1 MKKNFK
7 KILIAFICLFVIIPI
22 SFAANEGGTGGG
34 ANPSGGASGAG
45 CTCMPYEYWQ
55 AGWNG
60 PDGIAE
66 TAAYRFDLVYRTQNS
81 GREILKTV
89 IVQIPSRSYNSMWDG
104 APSQS
109 LIRAV
114 QDYNDAVNKTNTAKY
129 GSKYVTSGPL
139 ADLANELLNG
149 RTIDEMFGSGLDA
162 DTPENKKRIEDYLT
176 SSEGFDVDK
185 KDLQKAQ
192 SRPGNINSYGYRIL
206 IQKIVQ
212 IQNCCVEDYYMWR
225 ALTRKDAAGNTAVK
239 RYLVGDKWVDIAP
252 GQTKAAGDIF
262 TTMDDINIKSASHIK
277 TGFESASQGQEIN
290 DKFRKDFEDPNNGA
304 GYNILWFSTDPF
316 RDYDYSID
324 AACVNCSATG
334 FENKAYVI
342 QDTTNWEAILASPE
356 AKVNNAKNYYNK
368 GNNVFCREEYTVKF
382 PDLTG
387 HVKVNTGRYFTVNAT
402 NEELSTVSTLA
413 PNFKPITVTRTRQ
426 CKSSTNDVNA
436 LNNFERNSRS
446 TFKDNAGTVKLK
458 YTEYNKNNSEY
469 SRNSI
474 TLEPDEKAAN
484 TYSSNVS
491 NNMLTMTQTVSY
503 TLDDNVY
510 RYIRLEDGLSI
521 FDPSGINEDDLN
533 LKYRDVGVANL
544 PISFENETEGGAK
557 IADVQLTYELPSD
570 PNSKIKDAYK
580 MNNNYFSD
588 PSNPVSENI
597 YKKAINAGAISNN
610 SIVKGSLTDAEYEEL
625 TQSACA
631 KLYRNSDGSYASGLY
646 NCVNNR
652 TSNKIGNNNDCIVQ
666 NDLSNSNSGYICP
679 VTRDENTGIC
689 RIENGKYY
697 LGDGTEVSKEE
708 YERVCPDPDNPGDSG
723 DTCRIEN
730 GKYYDFDGN
739 EITKE
744 EYERICP
751 NPDNPGD
758 SGDTCRI
765 ENGKYYDF
773 DGNEITKE
781 EYERICP
788 ATPYCPEDECP
799 YGCCPSGECAPMPDG
814 TCPGLGGKDVI
825 YRTIDLNN
833 PFPGQD
839 AEQRNTGANWC
850 SYNIKTQKI
859 DCSYNNKVVQEY
871 VTDENT
877 QVYDDEHILYEVTLD
892 ADTIRSI
899 RNYNDDN
906 RYDDWKLSC
915 RDNGR
920 ACFSDFLKDQI
931 EVTGKCANKASKDAF
946 YNCDMS

>member
-1 MKKNFK
+1 MKK
-7 KILIAFICLFVIIPI
+7 KIKIALIFTALVILLPTTIL
-22 SFAANEGGTGGG
+22 AEWGGTGNQSG
-34 ANPSGGASGAG
+34 NSGGTWGAACG
-45 CTCMPYEYWQ
+45 CGDSYWQ
-55 AGWNG
+55 SGNNIDLE
-60 PDGIAE
+60 P
-66 TAAYRFDLVYRTQNS
+66 AAFRFDLVYKPKN
-81 GREILKTV
+81 GVREILKS
-89 IVQIPSRSYNSMWDG
+89 IVVQVPSRAFGRQLGEGNYSPTLIQGAKNYVDALNNSG
-104 APSQS
+104 TSPNNSA
-109 LIRAV
+109 R
-114 QDYNDAVNKTNTAKY
+114 
-129 GSKYVTSGPL
+129 YVETGPL
-139 ADLANELLNG
+139 VDLANKLLNG
-149 RTIDEMFGSGLDA
+149 RTVNEIFPDGLNNA
-162 DTPENKKRIEDYLT
+162 NKDKITSYIT
-176 SSEGFDVDK
+176 SSEGFGMKMSDMRRDH
-185 KDLQKAQ
+185 DNN
-192 SRPGNINSYGYRIL
+192 PGRFDSYGYRIL
-206 IQKIVQ
+206 IQKLQ
-212 IQNCCVEDYYMWR
+212 FFTNCCGGPDSW
-225 ALTRKDAAGNTAVK
+225 ALATRKDVASNNAVKQEIFGNWRVWIAPMQSKAGNDLFTSDDDIGIYQAEWERNYFANAKSGSEV
-239 RYLVGDKWVDIAP
+239 RYLADRFAK
-252 GQTKAAGDIF
+252 
-262 TTMDDINIKSASHIK
+262 
-277 TGFESASQGQEIN
+277 
-290 DKFRKDFEDPNNGA
+290 EDNGS

-316 RDYDYSID
+316 KDYDYSID

-342 QDTTNWEAILASPE
+342 QDTTNWEAILASPK

-436 LNNFERNSRS
+436 LNNFEGRSRNS
-446 TFKDNAGTVKLK
+446 FKDNAGTVKLK

-469 SRNSI
+469 SKNSI

-533 LKYRDVGVANL
+533 LKYKDVGVANL

-557 IADVQLTYELPSD
+557 IADVQLTYELPDGDSY
-570 PNSKIKDAYK
+570 SLMHKAYK

-631 KLYRNSDGSYASGLY
+631 KLYRNSNGSYASGLY

-652 TSNKIGNNNDCIVQ
+652 TSNKIGNNNDCIKQ

-679 VTRDENTGIC
+679 VTRDENSGIC

-708 YERVCPDPDNPGDSG
+708 YERVCPEPD
-723 DTCRIEN
+723 
-730 GKYYDFDGN
+730 
-739 EITKE
+739 
-744 EYERICP
+744 
-751 NPDNPGD
+751 D

-899 RNYNDDN
+899 RNYNDSN

>member
-1 MKKNFK
+1 MKK
-7 KILIAFICLFVIIPI
+7 KIKIALIFTALVILLPTTIL
-22 SFAANEGGTGGG
+22 AEWGGTGNQSG
-34 ANPSGGASGAG
+34 NSGGVWGAACG
-45 CTCMPYEYWQ
+45 CEDSYWQ
-55 AGWNG
+55 SGNNIDLE
-60 PDGIAE
+60 P
-66 TAAYRFDLVYRTQNS
+66 AAFRFDLVYKPKN
-81 GREILKTV
+81 GVREILKS
-89 IVQIPSRSYNSMWDG
+89 IVVQVPSRAFGRQLGEGNYSPTLIQGAKNYVDALNNSG
-104 APSQS
+104 TSPNNSA
-109 LIRAV
+109 R
-114 QDYNDAVNKTNTAKY
+114 
-129 GSKYVTSGPL
+129 YVESGPL
-139 ADLANELLNG
+139 ADLANQLLDG
-149 RTIDEMFGSGLDA
+149 RTVDEIFPSGLNNA
-162 DTPENKKRIEDYLT
+162 NKDKIT
-176 SSEGFDVDK
+176 SYITGSEGFGMKMSDMRRDH
-185 KDLQKAQ
+185 DNN
-192 SRPGNINSYGYRIL
+192 PGRSDSYGYRIL
-206 IQKIVQ
+206 IQKLQ
-212 IQNCCVEDYYMWR
+212 FFTNCCGGPDSWALATRKDVASNNAVKQEIFGNWRVWIAPYESKAGNDLFTSKDDIGIKEAQWERDQFAGAKRGYDVR
-225 ALTRKDAAGNTAVK
+225 ALT
-239 RYLVGDKWVDIAP
+239 
-252 GQTKAAGDIF
+252 
-262 TTMDDINIKSASHIK
+262 
-277 TGFESASQGQEIN
+277 ES
-290 DKFRKDFEDPNNGA
+290 FRDENNGS

-316 RDYDYSID
+316 KDYDYSID

-436 LNNFERNSRS
+436 LNNFEGRSRNS
-446 TFKDNAGTVKLK
+446 FKDNAGTVKLK

-469 SRNSI
+469 SKNSI

-533 LKYRDVGVANL
+533 LKYKDVGVANL

-557 IADVQLTYELPSD
+557 IADVQLTYELPDGDSY
-570 PNSKIKDAYK
+570 SLMHKAYK

-631 KLYRNSDGSYASGLY
+631 KLYRNSNGSYASGLY

-652 TSNKIGNNNDCIVQ
+652 TSNKIGNNNDCIKQ

-679 VTRDENTGIC
+679 VTRDENSGIC

-708 YERVCPDPDNPGDSG
+708 YERVCLEPD
-723 DTCRIEN
+723 
-730 GKYYDFDGN
+730 
-739 EITKE
+739 
-744 EYERICP
+744 
-751 NPDNPGD
+751 D

-877 QVYDDEHILYEVTLD
+877 QVYDDDEHILYEVTLD

-899 RNYNDDN
+899 RNYNDSN

>member
-1 MKKNFK
+1 MKK
-7 KILIAFICLFVIIPI
+7 KIKIALIFTALVILLPTTIL
-22 SFAANEGGTGGG
+22 AEWGGTGNQSG
-34 ANPSGGASGAG
+34 NSGGTWGAACG
-45 CTCMPYEYWQ
+45 CGDSYWQ
-55 AGWNG
+55 SGNNIDLE
-60 PDGIAE
+60 P
-66 TAAYRFDLVYRTQNS
+66 AAFRFDLVYKPKN
-81 GREILKTV
+81 GVREILKS
-89 IVQIPSRSYNSMWDG
+89 IVVQVPSRAFGRQLGEGNYSPTLIQGAKNYVDALNNSG
-104 APSQS
+104 TSPNNSA
-109 LIRAV
+109 R
-114 QDYNDAVNKTNTAKY
+114 
-129 GSKYVTSGPL
+129 YVETGPL
-139 ADLANELLNG
+139 VDLANKLLNG
-149 RTIDEMFGSGLDA
+149 RTVNEIFPDGLNNA
-162 DTPENKKRIEDYLT
+162 NKDKITSYIT
-176 SSEGFDVDK
+176 SSEGFGMKMSDMRRDH
-185 KDLQKAQ
+185 DNN
-192 SRPGNINSYGYRIL
+192 PGRFDSYGYRIL
-206 IQKIVQ
+206 IQKLQ
-212 IQNCCVEDYYMWR
+212 FFTNCCGGPDSWALATRKDVASNNAVKQEIFGNWRVWIAPYESKAGNDLFTSKDDIGIKEAQWERDQFAGAKRGYDVR
-225 ALTRKDAAGNTAVK
+225 ALT
-239 RYLVGDKWVDIAP
+239 
-252 GQTKAAGDIF
+252 
-262 TTMDDINIKSASHIK
+262 KS
-277 TGFESASQGQEIN
+277 
-290 DKFRKDFEDPNNGA
+290 FRDENNGS

-316 RDYDYSID
+316 KDYDYSID

-342 QDTTNWEAILASPE
+342 QDTTNWEAILASPK

-402 NEELSTVSTLA
+402 NEELSTVSTSA

-436 LNNFERNSRS
+436 LNNFEGRSRNS
-446 TFKDNAGTVKLK
+446 FKDNAGTVKLK

-469 SRNSI
+469 SKNSI

-533 LKYRDVGVANL
+533 LKYKDVGVANL

-557 IADVQLTYELPSD
+557 IADVQLTYELPDSD
-570 PNSKIKDAYK
+570 SYSLMHKAYK

-631 KLYRNSDGSYASGLY
+631 KLYRNSNGSYASGLY

-652 TSNKIGNNNDCIVQ
+652 TSNKIGNNNDCIKQ

-679 VTRDENTGIC
+679 VTRDENSGIC

-708 YERVCPDPDNPGDSG
+708 YERVCPEPD
-723 DTCRIEN
+723 
-730 GKYYDFDGN
+730 
-739 EITKE
+739 
-744 EYERICP
+744 
-751 NPDNPGD
+751 D

-899 RNYNDDN
+899 RNYNDSN

-931 EVTGKCANKASKDAF
+931 EVTGKCANKASKYAF

>member
-1 MKKNFK
+1 MKK
-7 KILIAFICLFVIIPI
+7 KIKIALIFTALVILLPTTIL
-22 SFAANEGGTGGG
+22 AEWGGTGNQSG
-34 ANPSGGASGAG
+34 NSGGVWGAACG
-45 CTCMPYEYWQ
+45 CEDSYWQ
-55 AGWNG
+55 SGNNIDLE
-60 PDGIAE
+60 P
-66 TAAYRFDLVYRTQNS
+66 AAFRFDLVYKPKN
-81 GREILKTV
+81 GVREILKS
-89 IVQIPSRSYNSMWDG
+89 IVVQVPSRAFGRQLGEGNYSPTLIQGAKNYVDALNNSG
-104 APSQS
+104 TSPNNSA
-109 LIRAV
+109 R
-114 QDYNDAVNKTNTAKY
+114 
-129 GSKYVTSGPL
+129 YVESGPL
-139 ADLANELLNG
+139 ADLANQLLDG
-149 RTIDEMFGSGLDA
+149 RTVDEIFPSGLNNA
-162 DTPENKKRIEDYLT
+162 NKDKITSYIT
-176 SSEGFDVDK
+176 SSEGFGMKMSDMRRDH
-185 KDLQKAQ
+185 DNN
-192 SRPGNINSYGYRIL
+192 PGRFDSYGYRIL
-206 IQKIVQ
+206 IQKLQ
-212 IQNCCVEDYYMWR
+212 FFTNCCGGPDSWALATRKDVASNNAVKQEIFGNWRVWIAPYESKAGNDLFTSKDDIGIKEAQWERDQFAGAKRGYDVR
-225 ALTRKDAAGNTAVK
+225 ALT
-239 RYLVGDKWVDIAP
+239 
-252 GQTKAAGDIF
+252 
-262 TTMDDINIKSASHIK
+262 KS
-277 TGFESASQGQEIN
+277 
-290 DKFRKDFEDPNNGA
+290 FRDENNGS

-316 RDYDYSID
+316 KDYDYSID

-342 QDTTNWEAILASPE
+342 QDTTNWEAILASPK

-436 LNNFERNSRS
+436 LNNFEGRSRNS
-446 TFKDNAGTVKLK
+446 FKDNAGTVKLK

-469 SRNSI
+469 SKNSI

-533 LKYRDVGVANL
+533 LKYKDVGVANL

-557 IADVQLTYELPSD
+557 IADVQLTYELPDGDSY
-570 PNSKIKDAYK
+570 SLMHKAYK

-597 YKKAINAGAISNN
+597 YKKAKKAGAISNN

-631 KLYRNSDGSYASGLY
+631 KLYRNSNGSYASGLDS
-646 NCVNNR
+646 CVNNR
-652 TSNKIGNNNDCIVQ
+652 TSNKIGNNNDCIKQ

-679 VTRDENTGIC
+679 VTRDENSGIC

-708 YERVCPDPDNPGDSG
+708 YERVCPEPD
-723 DTCRIEN
+723 
-730 GKYYDFDGN
+730 
-739 EITKE
+739 
-744 EYERICP
+744 
-751 NPDNPGD
+751 D

-899 RNYNDDN
+899 RNYNDSN

-931 EVTGKCANKASKDAF
+931 EVTGKCANKASKYAF

>member
-1 MKKNFK
+1 MKK
-7 KILIAFICLFVIIPI
+7 KIKIALIFVALVILLPTTILAEW
-22 SFAANEGGTGGG
+22 SGTGNQSG
-34 ANPSGGASGAG
+34 NSGGAWGAA
-45 CTCMPYEYWQ
+45 CTCEDSYWQ
-55 AGWNG
+55 SGN
-60 PDGIAE
+60 DIE
-66 TAAYRFDLVYRTQNS
+66 MQTAAFRFDLVYKPKN
-81 GREILKTV
+81 GKREILKSIV
-89 IVQIPSRSYNSMWDG
+89 VQIPSRAYGKMIGEGYYSTT
-104 APSQS
+104 
-109 LIRAV
+109 LIRGAH
-114 QDYNDAVNKTNTAKY
+114 DYVDVLNKTGTSPNNSAR
-129 GSKYVTSGPL
+129 YVETGPL
-139 ADLANELLNG
+139 ADLANQLLDG
-149 RTIDEMFGSGLDA
+149 RTVDEIFPSGLNNA
-162 DTPENKKRIEDYLT
+162 NKDKITSYIT
-176 SSEGFDVDK
+176 SSEGFGMKMSDMRRDH
-185 KDLQKAQ
+185 DNN
-192 SRPGNINSYGYRIL
+192 PGRLNSYGYRIL
-206 IQKIVQ
+206 IQKLQ
-212 IQNCCVEDYYMWR
+212 YFTNCCGGSDSW
-225 ALTRKDAAGNTAVK
+225 ALATRKDVAKNNNIMRREIFGNWKVWISP
-239 RYLVGDKWVDIAP
+239 YES
-252 GQTKAAGDIF
+252 KAANDLF
-262 TTMDDINIKSASHIK
+262 TSKDDIGITQAQWERGVFASANMGNDVRTL
-277 TGFESASQGQEIN
+277 TGSFANE
-290 DKFRKDFEDPNNGA
+290 NNGS

-316 RDYDYSID
+316 KDYDYSID

-342 QDTTNWEAILASPE
+342 QDTTNWEAILASPK

-436 LNNFERNSRS
+436 LNNFERNSRN

-533 LKYRDVGVANL
+533 LKYKDVGVANL
-544 PISFENETEGGAK
+544 PISFENETKGGAK

-588 PSNPVSENI
+588 PSNPVSDNI
-597 YKKAINAGAISNN
+597 YKKAIKAGAISNN

-631 KLYRNSDGSYASGLY
+631 KLYRNSNGSYASGLY

-652 TSNKIGNNNDCIVQ
+652 TSNKIGNNNDCIKQ

-679 VTRDENTGIC
+679 VTRDENSGIC

-708 YERVCPDPDNPGDSG
+708 YERVCPEPD
-723 DTCRIEN
+723 
-730 GKYYDFDGN
+730 
-739 EITKE
+739 
-744 EYERICP
+744 
-751 NPDNPGD
+751 D

-899 RNYNDDN
+899 RNYNDSN

>member
-1 MKKNFK
+1 MKK
-7 KILIAFICLFVIIPI
+7 KIKIALIFVALVILLPTTI
-22 SFAANEGGTGGG
+22 FAEWGGSGNQSG
-34 ANPSGGASGAG
+34 NSGGAGGAVS
-45 CTCMPYEYWQ
+45 TCEDVYWQ
-55 AGWNG
+55 SGY
-60 PDGIAE
+60 DGIIQ
-66 TAAYRFDLVYRTQNS
+66 TAAYRFDLVYKTKNG
-81 GREILKTV
+81 GREILKSV
-89 IVQIPSRSYNSMWDG
+89 VVQVPSRAASAMLGEGNYSPTLIQGAKNYVNALNATGTSPNNS
-104 APSQS
+104 
-109 LIRAV
+109 
-114 QDYNDAVNKTNTAKY
+114 AKY
-129 GSKYVTSGPL
+129 VESGPL
-139 ADLANELLNG
+139 ADLANQLIDGRAVDDIFPDGLNN
-149 RTIDEMFGSGLDA
+149 A
-162 DTPENKKRIEDYLT
+162 NKDKITSYIT
-176 SSEGFDVDK
+176 SSEGFGMKMSDMRRDH
-185 KDLQKAQ
+185 DNN
-192 SRPGNINSYGYRIL
+192 PGRYDSYGYRIL
-206 IQKIVQ
+206 IQKLQ
-212 IQNCCVEDYYMWR
+212 YFTNGCSGAGSW
-225 ALTRKDAAGNTAVK
+225 ALATRKDVASNNAVK
-239 RYLVGDKWVDIAP
+239 QYLFGNWKVWISP
-252 GQTKAAGDIF
+252 FNSKAANDLF
-262 TTMDDINIKSASHIK
+262 TSKDDIGITQAQWERGVFASANM
-277 TGFESASQGQEIN
+277 GN
-290 DKFRKDFEDPNNGA
+290 DVRVLEGSFANENNGS
-304 GYNILWFSTDPF
+304 GYNILWFSTDQF

-342 QDTTNWEAILASPE
+342 QDTTNWEAILASPK

-436 LNNFERNSRS
+436 LNNFERNSRN
-446 TFKDNAGTVKLK
+446 TFKDNAGTIKLK

-469 SRNSI
+469 SKNSI

-533 LKYRDVGVANL
+533 LKYKDVGVANL

-588 PSNPVSENI
+588 PSNPVSDNI
-597 YKKAINAGAISNN
+597 YKKAIKAGAISNN

-631 KLYRNSDGSYASGLY
+631 KLYRNSNGSYASGLY

-652 TSNKIGNNNDCIVQ
+652 TSNKIGNNNDCIKQ

-679 VTRDENTGIC
+679 VTRDENSGIC

-708 YERVCPDPDNPGDSG
+708 YERVCPEPD
-723 DTCRIEN
+723 
-730 GKYYDFDGN
+730 
-739 EITKE
+739 
-744 EYERICP
+744 
-751 NPDNPGD
+751 D

-899 RNYNDDN
+899 RNYNDSN

>member
-1 MKKNFK
+1 MKK
-7 KILIAFICLFVIIPI
+7 KIKIALIFTALVILLPTTIL
-22 SFAANEGGTGGG
+22 AEWGGTGNQSG
-34 ANPSGGASGAG
+34 NSGGVWGAACG
-45 CTCMPYEYWQ
+45 CEDSYWQ
-55 AGWNG
+55 SGNNIDLE
-60 PDGIAE
+60 P
-66 TAAYRFDLVYRTQNS
+66 AAFRFDLVYKPKN
-81 GREILKTV
+81 GVREILKS
-89 IVQIPSRSYNSMWDG
+89 IVVQVPSRAFGRQLGEGNYSPTLIQGAKNYVDALNNSG
-104 APSQS
+104 TSPNNSA
-109 LIRAV
+109 R
-114 QDYNDAVNKTNTAKY
+114 
-129 GSKYVTSGPL
+129 YVESGPL
-139 ADLANELLNG
+139 ADLANQLLDG
-149 RTIDEMFGSGLDA
+149 RTVDEIFPSGLNNA
-162 DTPENKKRIEDYLT
+162 NKDKITSYIT
-176 SSEGFDVDK
+176 SSEGFGMKMSDMRRDH
-185 KDLQKAQ
+185 DNN
-192 SRPGNINSYGYRIL
+192 PGRFDSYGYRIL
-206 IQKIVQ
+206 IQKLQ
-212 IQNCCVEDYYMWR
+212 FFTNCCGGPDSWALATRKDVASNNAVKQEIFGNWRVWIAPYESKAGNDLFTSKDDIGIKEAQWERDQFAGAKRGYDVR
-225 ALTRKDAAGNTAVK
+225 ALT
-239 RYLVGDKWVDIAP
+239 
-252 GQTKAAGDIF
+252 
-262 TTMDDINIKSASHIK
+262 KS
-277 TGFESASQGQEIN
+277 
-290 DKFRKDFEDPNNGA
+290 FRDENNGS

-316 RDYDYSID
+316 KDYDYSID

-342 QDTTNWEAILASPE
+342 QDTTNWEAILASPK

-436 LNNFERNSRS
+436 LNNFEGRSRNS
-446 TFKDNAGTVKLK
+446 FKDNAGTVKLK

-469 SRNSI
+469 SKNSI

-533 LKYRDVGVANL
+533 LKYKDVGVANL

-557 IADVQLTYELPSD
+557 IADVQLTYELPDGDSY
-570 PNSKIKDAYK
+570 SLMHKAYK

-588 PSNPVSENI
+588 PSNPVSDNI
-597 YKKAINAGAISNN
+597 YKKAKKAGAISNN

-631 KLYRNSDGSYASGLY
+631 KLYRNSNGSYASGLY

-652 TSNKIGNNNDCIVQ
+652 TSNKIGNNNDCIKQ

-679 VTRDENTGIC
+679 VTRDENSGIC

-708 YERVCPDPDNPGDSG
+708 YERVCPEPD
-723 DTCRIEN
+723 
-730 GKYYDFDGN
+730 
-739 EITKE
+739 
-744 EYERICP
+744 
-751 NPDNPGD
+751 D

-899 RNYNDDN
+899 RNYNDSN

-931 EVTGKCANKASKDAF
+931 EVTGKCANKASKYAF

>member
-1 MKKNFK
+1 MKK
-7 KILIAFICLFVIIPI
+7 KIKIALIFVALVILLPTTILAEW
-22 SFAANEGGTGGG
+22 SGTGNQSG
-34 ANPSGGASGAG
+34 NSGGAWGAA
-45 CTCMPYEYWQ
+45 CTCEDSYWQ
-55 AGWNG
+55 SGN
-60 PDGIAE
+60 DIE
-66 TAAYRFDLVYRTQNS
+66 MQTAAFRFDLVYKPKN
-81 GREILKTV
+81 GKREILKSIV
-89 IVQIPSRSYNSMWDG
+89 VQIPSRAYGKMIGEGYYSTT
-104 APSQS
+104 
-109 LIRAV
+109 LIRGAH
-114 QDYNDAVNKTNTAKY
+114 DYVDVLNKTGTSPNNSAR
-129 GSKYVTSGPL
+129 YVETGPL
-139 ADLANELLNG
+139 ADLANQLLDG
-149 RTIDEMFGSGLDA
+149 RTVDEIFPSGLNNA
-162 DTPENKKRIEDYLT
+162 NKDKITSYIT
-176 SSEGFDVDK
+176 SSEGFGMKMSDMRRDH
-185 KDLQKAQ
+185 DNN
-192 SRPGNINSYGYRIL
+192 PGRLNSYGYRIL
-206 IQKIVQ
+206 IQKLQ
-212 IQNCCVEDYYMWR
+212 YFTNCCGGSDSW
-225 ALTRKDAAGNTAVK
+225 ALATRKDVAKNNNIMRREIFGNWKVWISH
-239 RYLVGDKWVDIAP
+239 YES
-252 GQTKAAGDIF
+252 KAANDLF
-262 TTMDDINIKSASHIK
+262 TSKDDIGITQAQWERGVFASANMGNDVRTL
-277 TGFESASQGQEIN
+277 TGSFANE
-290 DKFRKDFEDPNNGA
+290 NNGS

-316 RDYDYSID
+316 KDYDYSID

-342 QDTTNWEAILASPE
+342 QDTTNWEAILASPK

-436 LNNFERNSRS
+436 LNNFERNSRN

-533 LKYRDVGVANL
+533 LKYKDVGVANL
-544 PISFENETEGGAK
+544 PISFENETKGGAK

-588 PSNPVSENI
+588 PSNPVSDNI
-597 YKKAINAGAISNN
+597 YKKAIKAGAISNN

-631 KLYRNSDGSYASGLY
+631 KLYRNSNGSYASGLY

-652 TSNKIGNNNDCIVQ
+652 TSNKIGNNNDCIKQ

-679 VTRDENTGIC
+679 VTRDENSGIC

-708 YERVCPDPDNPGDSG
+708 YERVCPEPD
-723 DTCRIEN
+723 
-730 GKYYDFDGN
+730 
-739 EITKE
+739 
-744 EYERICP
+744 
-751 NPDNPGD
+751 D

-899 RNYNDDN
+899 RNYNDSN

>member
-1 MKKNFK
+1 MKK
-7 KILIAFICLFVIIPI
+7 KIKIALIFTALVILLPTTIL
-22 SFAANEGGTGGG
+22 AEWGGSGNQSG
-34 ANPSGGASGAG
+34 NSGGAGGAPS
-45 CTCMPYEYWQ
+45 TCEDAYWQ
-55 AGWNG
+55 SGY
-60 PDGIAE
+60 DGIMQ
-66 TAAYRFDLVYRTQNS
+66 TAAYRFDLVYKAKNG
-81 GREILKTV
+81 GRKILKSV
-89 IVQIPSRSYNSMWDG
+89 IVQIPSRAVSEMLAEGNYSPTLIQGAKNYVNALNATGTSPNNS
-104 APSQS
+104 A
-109 LIRAV
+109 R
-114 QDYNDAVNKTNTAKY
+114 
-129 GSKYVTSGPL
+129 YVVSGPL
-139 ADLANELLNG
+139 ADLANQLLDG
-149 RTIDEMFGSGLDA
+149 RTVDEIFPSGLNNA
-162 DTPENKKRIEDYLT
+162 NKDKITSYIT
-176 SSEGFDVDK
+176 SSEGFGMKMSDMRRDH
-185 KDLQKAQ
+185 DNN
-192 SRPGNINSYGYRIL
+192 PGRYDSYGYRIL
-206 IQKIVQ
+206 IQKLQ
-212 IQNCCVEDYYMWR
+212 YFTNGCSGAGSW
-225 ALTRKDAAGNTAVK
+225 ALATRKDVASNNAIKQYFFGNRNV
-239 RYLVGDKWVDIAP
+239 WIAP
-252 GQTKAAGDIF
+252 YKSKAANDLF
-262 TTMDDINIKSASHIK
+262 TSKDDIGITQAQWERNRFASANRGYDVRALAGS
-277 TGFESASQGQEIN
+277 FANE
-290 DKFRKDFEDPNNGA
+290 NNGS

-316 RDYDYSID
+316 KDYDYSID

-342 QDTTNWEAILASPE
+342 QDTTNWEAILASPK

-402 NEELSTVSTLA
+402 NEELSTVPNLA

-436 LNNFERNSRS
+436 LNNFERNSRN

-521 FDPSGINEDDLN
+521 FDPSGIHEDDLN
-533 LKYRDVGVANL
+533 LKYKDVGVANL

-588 PSNPVSENI
+588 PSNPVSDNI
-597 YKKAINAGAISNN
+597 YKKAIKAGAISNN

-631 KLYRNSDGSYASGLY
+631 KLYRNSNGSYASGLY

-652 TSNKIGNNNDCIVQ
+652 TSNKIGNNNDCIKQ

-679 VTRDENTGIC
+679 VTRDENSGIC

-708 YERVCPDPDNPGDSG
+708 YERVCPEPD
-723 DTCRIEN
+723 
-730 GKYYDFDGN
+730 
-739 EITKE
+739 
-744 EYERICP
+744 
-751 NPDNPGD
+751 D

-899 RNYNDDN
+899 RNYNDSN

>member
-1 MKKNFK
+1 MKK
-7 KILIAFICLFVIIPI
+7 KIKIALIFTALVILLPTTIL
-22 SFAANEGGTGGG
+22 AEWGGTGNQSG
-34 ANPSGGASGAG
+34 NSGGTWGAACG
-45 CTCMPYEYWQ
+45 CGDSYWQ
-55 AGWNG
+55 SGNNIDLE
-60 PDGIAE
+60 P
-66 TAAYRFDLVYRTQNS
+66 AAFRFDLVYKPKN
-81 GREILKTV
+81 GVREILKS
-89 IVQIPSRSYNSMWDG
+89 IVVQVPSRAFGRQLGEGNYSPTLIQGAKNYVDALNNSG
-104 APSQS
+104 TSPNNSA
-109 LIRAV
+109 R
-114 QDYNDAVNKTNTAKY
+114 
-129 GSKYVTSGPL
+129 YVETGPL
-139 ADLANELLNG
+139 VDLANKLLNG
-149 RTIDEMFGSGLDA
+149 RTVNEIFPDGLNNA
-162 DTPENKKRIEDYLT
+162 NKDKITSYIT
-176 SSEGFDVDK
+176 SSEGFGMKMSDMRRDH
-185 KDLQKAQ
+185 DNN
-192 SRPGNINSYGYRIL
+192 PGRFDSYGYRIL
-206 IQKIVQ
+206 IQKLQ
-212 IQNCCVEDYYMWR
+212 FFTNCCGGPDSW
-225 ALTRKDAAGNTAVK
+225 ALATRKDVASKNAVKQEIFGNWNVWIAPMKSKAGND
-239 RYLVGDKWVDIAP
+239 L
-252 GQTKAAGDIF
+252 F
-262 TTMDDINIKSASHIK
+262 TSDDDIGIHEAEEERKEFARANSGSEVRRLTK
-277 TGFESASQGQEIN
+277 
-290 DKFRKDFEDPNNGA
+290 KFGDENHGS

-316 RDYDYSID
+316 KDYDYSID

-342 QDTTNWEAILASPE
+342 QDTTNWEAILASPK

-402 NEELSTVSTLA
+402 NEELSTVPNLA

-436 LNNFERNSRS
+436 LNNFEGRSRNS
-446 TFKDNAGTVKLK
+446 FKDNAGTVKLK

-469 SRNSI
+469 SKNSI

-533 LKYRDVGVANL
+533 LKYKDVGVANL

-557 IADVQLTYELPSD
+557 IADVQLTYELPDGDSY
-570 PNSKIKDAYK
+570 SLMHKAYK

-597 YKKAINAGAISNN
+597 YKKAKKAGAISNN

-631 KLYRNSDGSYASGLY
+631 KLYRNSNGSYASGLY

-652 TSNKIGNNNDCIVQ
+652 TSNKIGNNNDCIKQ

-679 VTRDENTGIC
+679 VTRDENSGIC

-708 YERVCPDPDNPGDSG
+708 YERVCLEPD
-723 DTCRIEN
+723 
-730 GKYYDFDGN
+730 
-739 EITKE
+739 
-744 EYERICP
+744 
-751 NPDNPGD
+751 D

-899 RNYNDDN
+899 RNYNDSN

-920 ACFSDFLKDQI
+920 ACFSDFLEYQI
-931 EVTGKCANKASKDAF
+931 EVTGKCANKASKEAF